1 MPSMLDGDVGHNLG
15 GQRRSLPAMIPQED
29 GVDLLGEECGA
40 VFDVV
45 ETSD

>member
-1 MPSMLDGDVGHNLG
+1 MPSMMDGDVANIPG
-15 GQRRSLPAMIPQED
+15 GQRRALPAMLPQED